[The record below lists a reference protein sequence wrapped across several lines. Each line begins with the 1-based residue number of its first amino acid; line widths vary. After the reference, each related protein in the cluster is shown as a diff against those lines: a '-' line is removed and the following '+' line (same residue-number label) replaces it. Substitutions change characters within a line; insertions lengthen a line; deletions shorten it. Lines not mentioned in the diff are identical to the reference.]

1 MITDKGV
8 LKDLDYHPPTAHFV
22 SKGCERCPDFH
33 KRDDRQ
39 TIRLNNGN

>member
-8 LKDLDYHPPTAHFV
+8 LKDLDYHPPTTHFV

-39 TIRLNNGN
+39 IIRLNNGN